1 MLHPHTRQ
9 SSSASRGAVNALIKA
24 AVTIIETDGEAESGV
39 LSSQIV
45 IIDAHTTLRVYG
57 NFGDTTIEVDSD
69 DDIQFLVLEEAPG
82 DFIVDTHRTGD
93 WEETLLAYAEDITAS
108 HEPMRGYAGED

>member
-69 DDIQFLVLEEAPG
+69 DDIQFFGFRRSPRRL
-82 DFIVDTHRTGD
+82 H
-93 WEETLLAYAEDITAS
+93 S
-108 HEPMRGYAGED
+108 